1 MTDPISSWKT
11 SSATSSPPFP
21 THSGYICVRTW
32 SKKAGVRSGWWW
44 YQECP
49 MLGAWL
55 VGLSDKI
62 PVPEPFISWVY
73 CLKITLSHR
82 LWFARNSQEEP
93 ASHRSV
99 YLYTYTHL
107 LYYRNHHVESDPNWY
122 NVIHRAYN
130 LLKIVCRMCGGKR
143 VERVPVDSI
152 SG

>member
-1 MTDPISSWKT
+1 
-11 SSATSSPPFP
+11 
-21 THSGYICVRTW
+21 
-32 SKKAGVRSGWWW
+32 
-44 YQECP
+44 

-99 YLYTYTHL
+99 YLLHTHTFCTTETTTWS
-107 LYYRNHHVESDPNWY
+107 RTQ
-122 NVIHRAYN
+122 IGT
-130 LLKIVCRMCGGKR
+130 M
-143 VERVPVDSI
+143 
-152 SG
+152 